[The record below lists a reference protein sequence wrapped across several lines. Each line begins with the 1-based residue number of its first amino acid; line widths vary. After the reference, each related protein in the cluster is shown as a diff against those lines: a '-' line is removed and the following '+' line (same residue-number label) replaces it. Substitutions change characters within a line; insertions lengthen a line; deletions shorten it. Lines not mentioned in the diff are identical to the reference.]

1 MFKIHPTDRLVRIT
15 AVAGVMLLIAA
26 CASAPTAP
34 TASLNEAKL
43 AIGVAERNDAGHHA
57 GAELDEARQKLV
69 SADKAVAAENM
80 VMADR
85 YAKQST
91 VMAELAT
98 AKTEAAKALAVNEE
112 MNRGAKALIEEMQRS
127 GDQR

>member
-1 MFKIHPTDRLVRIT
+1 
-15 AVAGVMLLIAA
+15 
-26 CASAPTAP
+26 
-34 TASLNEAKL
+34 
-43 AIGVAERNDAGHHA
+43 
-57 GAELDEARQKLV
+57 
-69 SADKAVAAENM
+69 M